1 MSFMKNIAVCWR
13 CANLFRAAKFE
24 KLGISCYQYP
34 YILNVCGNPGISQD
48 SLAEIIFIHKSNV
61 ARQLASLEEKGF
73 VIRKPAPDDKRSPLL
88 FPTEK
93 AEAALPVIKAALAE
107 WNALLLDDFDESE
120 KELLNKLTEKLSE
133 KSKAIVGSLEVGN
146 K

>member
-73 VIRKPAPDDKRSPLL
+73 IIRKPAPDDKRSLL
-88 FPTEK
+88 VFPTEK
-93 AEAALPVIKAALAE
+93 AEAALPVIKDALAE

>member
-1 MSFMKNIAVCWR
+1 M
-13 CANLFRAAKFE
+13 
-24 KLGISCYQYP
+24 
-34 YILNVCGNPGISQD
+34 
-48 SLAEIIFIHKSNV
+48 
-61 ARQLASLEEKGF
+61 
-73 VIRKPAPDDKRSPLL
+73 
-88 FPTEK
+88 
-93 AEAALPVIKAALAE
+93 PVIKAALAE